1 MARREFDRGWD
12 AYERTEVYSDW
23 VVTQKGLGS
32 DDSEPYYDVVYC
44 KSMREA
50 TDREVNPEEEA
61 HSLDPR
67 GNYPNGACSPQGY
80 WISDEDYGPS
90 FLYDDLTA
98 EAAAPRAPQVKI
110 DNKWGWTPGYG
121 VLHAGP
127 CDRCE
132 GYQQHLA
139 TAIGIGI
146 PSAVTAGNH
155 PRDMVRWERDCIWAV
170 IKGAREQNDWTMI
183 QHDSKGEIALGPLMV
198 PEAIQIPHNEE
209 IMPQGEAGS
218 PPSPVT
224 IRAAL
229 TDNDNISEGTVPSVS
244 TSDAREEQPHN

>member
-23 VVTQKGLGS
+23 VVAQKGLES

-67 GNYPNGACSPQGY
+67 GNYPNGACLPQGY

-98 EAAAPRAPQVKI
+98 EAAAPRAPQVEI
-110 DNKWGWTPGYG
+110 DASGVGHQIMAYCTPAL
-121 VLHAGP
+121 VIDAKATSSTWP
-127 CDRCE
+127 
-132 GYQQHLA
+132 QQLGLA
-139 TAIGIGI
+139 
-146 PSAVTAGNH
+146 S
-155 PRDMVRWERDCIWAV
+155 
-170 IKGAREQNDWTMI
+170 
-183 QHDSKGEIALGPLMV
+183 
-198 PEAIQIPHNEE
+198 
-209 IMPQGEAGS
+209 PQ
-218 PPSPVT
+218 
-224 IRAAL
+224 
-229 TDNDNISEGTVPSVS
+229 
-244 TSDAREEQPHN
+244 Q